1 METLE
6 ELVCGLTPKL
16 KALGYRKNRLTWYKA
31 NGKLSTLFSIQKS
44 QYDKDVWYCA
54 YGICLHE
61 ITAKNPNAMYS
72 CQIIYRVDQY
82 LTMEAIVELLKS
94 WELRYGE
101 LPKLRRLAVEG
112 RLPGI
117 VNRDAIRYLTTVD
130 VTKIG

>member
-16 KALGYRKNRLTWYKA
+16 KALGYRKYRLIWYKA

-54 YGICLHE
+54 YGSCLHE
-61 ITAKNPNAMYS
+61 ITAKNPNSMSA
-72 CQIIYRVDQY
+72 CQIVYRVDQH
-82 LTMEAIVELLKS
+82 LATAVIVELLKN

-101 LPKLRRLAVEG
+101 LPKLQRLAVEG

-130 VTKIG
+130 VTKI